1 MAPSSSSRPLR
12 HHQPLLLILAIFVS
26 GLLASVPA
34 SAADGRPELGGDG
47 LHREILRDETVL
59 RLKELGKISDG
70 EGYLERTFL
79 SPASIRATAVIISW
93 MKEAGLTTY
102 VCLCSAVVFSHF
114 DLDLPISVQREG
126 GLIKWGIFTVGLSRK
141 ILPKRPY

>member
-59 RLKELGKISDG
+59 RLKELGKVRPIPFPRV
-70 EGYLERTFL
+70 LEIFSSRSAF
-79 SPASIRATAVIISW
+79 PAEMR
-93 MKEAGLTTY
+93 G
-102 VCLCSAVVFSHF
+102 
-114 DLDLPISVQREG
+114 DLVRLLGTCVACRIG
-126 GLIKWGIFTVGLSRK
+126 
-141 ILPKRPY
+141 

>member
-1 MAPSSSSRPLR
+1 MRAIPGFHDLGPFPPQDSLLVIRPT
-12 HHQPLLLILAIFVS
+12 I
-26 GLLASVPA
+26 
-34 SAADGRPELGGDG
+34 SAAQLQVFDTAL
-47 LHREILRDETVL
+47 ICMNQ
-59 RLKELGKISDG
+59 ISDG

-102 VCLCSAVVFSHF
+102 VFLCSAVVFSHF